1 MNDLLKSSGGQLF
14 DADGFLL
21 APEGWSE
28 ALAKQ
33 IAQADGMNEL
43 SQVQLA
49 LLHTLRDE
57 YKKTGA
63 VTALSHIC
71 HLDGQ
76 QPDCLQQLFPS
87 PKQAWRLAGLPNPGE
102 EAKAYMSSN

>member
-1 MNDLLKSSGGQLF
+1 MSDISQSFDDHLF
-14 DADGFLL
+14 DADGFVLIPD
-21 APEGWSE
+21 AWSE
-28 ALAKQ
+28 ALANQ
-33 IAQADGMNEL
+33 IAKADGMNEL
-43 SQVQLA
+43 SKVQLE

-57 YKKTGA
+57 YKKTSA

-102 EAKAYMSSN
+102 EAKAYMSND

>member
-1 MNDLLKSSGGQLF
+1 MSNIPQSIDEKLF

-28 ALAKQ
+28 ELAKEL
-33 IAQADGMNEL
+33 ANVDGMDEL
-43 SQVQLA
+43 SPVQID

-57 YKKTGA
+57 FKQTGA

-76 QPDCLQQLFPS
+76 ESDCLQQLFPS

-102 EAKAYMSSN
+102 EAKAYMSNK

>member
-1 MNDLLKSSGGQLF
+1 MDDLLKSGGGHMF

-21 APEGWSE
+21 APETWSE

-33 IAQADGMNEL
+33 IAQSDGMSEL
-43 SQVQLA
+43 SRLQYD

-57 YKKTGA
+57 FKKTGA

-71 HLDGQ
+71 HLAGQ
-76 QPDCLQQLFPS
+76 GPDCLHQSFPS
-87 PKQAWRLAGLPNPGE
+87 PRQAWRLAGLPNPGE
-102 EAKAYMSSN
+102 EAKAYM

>member
-1 MNDLLKSSGGQLF
+1 MNDLSKPSESLF
-14 DADGFLL
+14 DTDGFLMN
-21 APEGWSE
+21 PEIWNE

-33 IAQADGMNEL
+33 LAQADGINAL
-43 SQVQLA
+43 SDVQVE

-57 YKKTGA
+57 YHKTGA

-76 QPDCLQQLFPS
+76 QPDCLQHLFSS

-102 EAKAYMSSN
+102 EAKAYMSKD

>member
-1 MNDLLKSSGGQLF
+1 MDDLLKSSGGHMF

-21 APEGWSE
+21 APEVWSE

-33 IAQADGMNEL
+33 IAKADGMNEL
-43 SQVQLA
+43 SQVQLK
-49 LLHTLRDE
+49 LLHTLRNE

-102 EAKAYMSSN
+102 EAKAYMSNK

>member
-1 MNDLLKSSGGQLF
+1 MGNFTQSIDDKLF

-21 APEGWSE
+21 SPEGWSE
-28 ALAKQ
+28 ELANRL
-33 IAQADGMNEL
+33 ASVDGMHEL
-43 SQVQLA
+43 SPVQID

-57 YKKTGA
+57 FKKTGA

-71 HLDGQ
+71 RLDGQ
-76 QPDCLQQLFPS
+76 QSDCLQQLFPS

-102 EAKAYMSSN
+102 EAKAYMSNK

>member
-1 MNDLLKSSGGQLF
+1 MRDLSKSFDGNLF
-14 DADGFLL
+14 DADGFVLTPD
-21 APEGWSE
+21 AWSE

-33 IAQADGMNEL
+33 IAKADGMNEL
-43 SQVQLA
+43 SQVQLE
-49 LLHTLRDE
+49 LLHTLRNE

-102 EAKAYMSSN
+102 EAKAYMSNK

>member
-1 MNDLLKSSGGQLF
+1 MDDLLKSFGGHMF

-21 APEGWSE
+21 TAEGWSE

-33 IAQADGMNEL
+33 IAQADGMTALNQE
-43 SQVQLA
+43 QLQ

-102 EAKAYMSSN
+102 EAKAYMSNK

>member
-1 MNDLLKSSGGQLF
+1 MNDLSKPSGSLF
-14 DADGFLL
+14 DADGFLMDPDL
-21 APEGWSE
+21 WSE
-28 ALAKQ
+28 ALAIE
-33 IAQADGMNEL
+33 IAQADGINEL
-43 SQVQLA
+43 SPVQVE

-57 YKKTGA
+57 YKKNGT

-87 PKQAWRLAGLPNPGE
+87 PKHAWRIAGLPNPGE
-102 EAKAYMSSN
+102 EAKAYMSRN

>member
-1 MNDLLKSSGGQLF
+1 MGNLSQSIDDKLF

-21 APEGWSE
+21 STEVWSVE
-28 ALAKQ
+28 LAKQ
-33 IAQADGMNEL
+33 IAKADGMNEL
-43 SQVQLA
+43 SQVQLE
-49 LLHTLRDE
+49 LLHTLRNE

-102 EAKAYMSSN
+102 EAKAYMSNE